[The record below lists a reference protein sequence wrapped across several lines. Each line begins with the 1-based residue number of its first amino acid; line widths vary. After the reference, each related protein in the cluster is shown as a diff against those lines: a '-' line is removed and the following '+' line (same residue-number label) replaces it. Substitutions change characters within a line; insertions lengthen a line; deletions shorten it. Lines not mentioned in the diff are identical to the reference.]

1 MCKVSHGGIV
11 VVDIPFDPN
20 NPHEHHSTHY
30 YCIVSNEASCKFS
43 PVINAIPL
51 TSRCKKVE
59 LPIIVFLLA
68 EMGYEP
74 KWIADSFLGMTEDSV
89 NTTYALMRGYRNDL
103 YKIKQRRAMS
113 RLMNAVKSR

>member
-1 MCKVSHGGIV
+1 MKVNFTYKDAVHDGELYI
-11 VVDIPFDPN
+11 FDG
-20 NPHEHHSTHY
+20 T
-30 YCIVSNEASCKFS
+30 KFDS
-43 PVINAIPL
+43 
-51 TSRCKKVE
+51 KD
-59 LPIIVFLLA
+59 IIVFLLV